1 MLVKWRD
8 GGVGELLDG
17 WWMDGWTD
25 GWLAGWIDEWEDE

>member
-1 MLVKWRD
+1 MLVKWID
-8 GGVGELLDG
+8 GWMGELLDG